1 MTRSIWKGP
10 FLDPLFLKPNFIN
23 NLTGPKLTN
32 KIWSRS
38 STIPAFLVGQTVLV
52 HNGKEFKTLAVTR
65 EKIGFKFGAFV
76 LTRTFTNKYK
86 NYVGRATVVPV

>member
-10 FLDPLFLKPNFIN
+10 FLDSLLLKPNFLS
-23 NLTGPKLTN
+23 NLTGLKSTN

-38 STIPAFLVGQTVLV
+38 STVPAFLVGQTVSV

-65 EKIGFKFGAFV
+65 EKVGFKFGAFV

-86 NYVGRATVVPV
+86 NLKARKKKK

>member
-10 FLDPLFLKPNFIN
+10 FMDALLFKSKFST
-23 NLTGPKLTN
+23 NLTSLNATN

-38 STIPAFLVGQTVLV
+38 STIPSFLLGQTVLV
-52 HNGKEFKTLAVTR
+52 HNGKEFKTVVVTR
-65 EKIGFKFGAFV
+65 EKVGFKFGTFV

-86 NYVGRATVVPV
+86 NLKSKKKK

>member
-10 FLDPLFLKPNFIN
+10 FLDALFLKPNFLN
-23 NLTGPKLTN
+23 NLTGQKSIT

-52 HNGKEFKTLAVTR
+52 HNGKEFKTLVITR
-65 EKIGFKFGAFV
+65 EKVGFKFGTFV

-86 NYVGRATVVPV
+86 NLKAKKKKK

>member
-10 FLDPLFLKPNFIN
+10 FVDALLLKPNFLT
-23 NLTGPKLTN
+23 NLTGPNATN

-38 STIPAFLVGQTVLV
+38 STIPALLLGQTVLV
-52 HNGKEFKTLAVTR
+52 HNGKEFKTIAVTR
-65 EKIGFKFGAFV
+65 EKVGFKFGAFV

-86 NYVGRATVVPV
+86 NLKAKKKKK